1 MRIFVTGATGFIG
14 SALVPEL
21 IGAGHQVLG
30 LTRSDEGAERLKTA
44 GAEVHRGDL
53 EQPETLRAGAE
64 KADAVIHL
72 AFDHDFSR
80 FQANAEKDQRN
91 IAAMGDAL
99 LGSDRPLLITSGV
112 GLGIRKPGELGTEDY
127 FDKHHPNPRI
137 ASELAGETQLQRGV
151 NVSVMRLP
159 QVHDTEKQG
168 LIPYFTA
175 LAKEKGVSAYV
186 GEGTNRFAACH
197 VSSCAQVYRLAIERG
212 ERGARWNAVQEE
224 GVAMKPIAEALAR
237 GLKVPTKSLTP
248 EEVPAHFGW
257 MAMFAGADI
266 VASSAMTQQK
276 LGWKPFGPDLITD
289 LNNMDYG
296 V

>member
-14 SALVPEL
+14 TALVPEL

-30 LTRSDEGAERLKTA
+30 LTRSDEGAKRLQDA
-44 GAEVHRGDL
+44 GAEVHRGTL

-91 IAAMGDAL
+91 IAAMSDAL

-127 FDKHHPNPRI
+127 FDTHHPNPRI
-137 ASELAGETQLQRGV
+137 ASELAGQQQLERGV

-159 QVHDTEKQG
+159 QVHNTEKQG

-175 LAKEKGVSAYV
+175 LGREKGYMAYV
-186 GEGTNRFAACH
+186 GEGRNRFAACH
-197 VSSCAQVYRLAIERG
+197 VSSCAQVYRLAIEKA

-224 GVAMKPIAEALAR
+224 GVAMKDIAETVAQ
-237 GLKVPTKSLTP
+237 GLKIPAKSLTP
-248 EEVPAHFGW
+248 DEVPAYFGW
-257 MAMFAGADI
+257 MAMFADADLI
-266 VASSAMTQQK
+266 ASSAITQQK
-276 LGWKPFGPDLITD
+276 LGWKPFGPDLLTD
-289 LNNMDYG
+289 LKNMNYG